1 MFALILSICMTPIN
15 VVGQDIGPETCEESI
30 IAEHKTIALCM
41 KNMHKQTNAI
51 KNSILS
57 PFDWM
62 VSCEVL
68 QPQKPIKNIIYMKEW
83 NMFTLIDI
91 LLQLLS
97 K

>member
-1 MFALILSICMTPIN
+1 MFALILSICMAPIN
-15 VVGQDIGPETCEESI
+15 AQGHETGPEVCEESI

-68 QPQKPIKNIIYMKEW
+68 QPSQDLEVKTKE
-83 NMFTLIDI
+83 
-91 LLQLLS
+91 
-97 K
+97 